1 MATVLQYL
9 PQMAMFISL
18 KLLMLEIG
26 RCGLITCDLLLE
38 ELYYLTLLIVLGNNF
53 KVTGEKTGILQSL
66 LRAVDNR
73 WTQSKVDHFRKNPE
87 KTEVNQKELYFLKL
101 YIRSRSKKTV
111 RTTQKGCEI
120 TVLNQKSSVEM
131 NNLPFISA

>member
-1 MATVLQYL
+1 MGTVLQYL

-26 RCGLITCDLLLE
+26 RCGLITCDLLLG

-53 KVTGEKTGILQSL
+53 KVTDEKTGILQSL

-73 WTQSKVDHFRKNPE
+73 WTQSKVDMRSRPVNRKNGSKPKRSIFPE
-87 KTEVNQKELYFLKL
+87 IIYKAIVKQN
-101 YIRSRSKKTV
+101 
-111 RTTQKGCEI
+111 G
-120 TVLNQKSSVEM
+120 
-131 NNLPFISA
+131 